1 MARKAQQ
8 LTGVMVRLPEKLRR
22 WMERA
27 ASKNGRSMNSEI
39 IHRLEQSIDS
49 ESELERLMARVEE
62 SMKKQTT
69 MEAELLRALVRL
81 KLEMGE
87 EGKS

>member
-22 WMERA
+22 WMQRA
-27 ASKNGRSMNSEI
+27 AAENGRSMNSEI
-39 IHRLEQSIDS
+39 IYRLERSIAT
-49 ESELERLMARVEE
+49 EPELERVMARLEE
-62 SMKKQTT
+62 QMKKRQ
-69 MEAELLRALVRL
+69 AELLRELQQIKRA
-81 KLEMGE
+81 ENGE

>member
-1 MARKAQQ
+1 MARKAQR

-27 ASKNGRSMNSEI
+27 AAENGRSMNSEI
-39 IHRLEQSIDS
+39 IYRLERSVAT
-49 ESELERLMARVEE
+49 EPELERVMARLEE
-62 SMKKQTT
+62 QMKKRQ
-69 MEAELLRALVRL
+69 AELLRELQQIRRA
-81 KLEMGE
+81 ENGE

>member
-27 ASKNGRSMNSEI
+27 AAENGRSMNSEI
-39 IHRLEQSIDS
+39 IYRLERSIAT
-49 ESELERLMARVEE
+49 EPELERVMARLEE
-62 SMKKQTT
+62 QMKKRQ
-69 MEAELLRALVRL
+69 AELLRELQQIKRAGN
-81 KLEMGE
+81 GE

>member
-8 LTGVMVRLPEKLRR
+8 LTGVMVRLPERLRR

-27 ASKNGRSMNSEI
+27 AAENGRSMNSEI
-39 IHRLEQSIDS
+39 IHRLERSIAT
-49 ESELERLMARVEE
+49 EPELERIMARVEE
-62 SMKKQTT
+62 QMARV
-69 MEAELLRALVRL
+69 EERL
-81 KLEMGE
+81 KRAENRE

>member
-27 ASKNGRSMNSEI
+27 AAENGRSMNSEI
-39 IHRLEQSIDS
+39 IYRLERSIAT
-49 ESELERLMARVEE
+49 EPELERVMARLEE
-62 SMKKQTT
+62 QMKKRQ
-69 MEAELLRALVRL
+69 AELLRELQQIKRA
-81 KLEMGE
+81 ENGE

>member
-22 WMERA
+22 WMQRA
-27 ASKNGRSMNSEI
+27 AAENGRSMNSEI
-39 IHRLEQSIDS
+39 IYRLERSIAT
-49 ESELERLMARVEE
+49 EPELERVVARLEE
-62 SMKKQTT
+62 QMKKQQ
-69 MEAELLRALVRL
+69 AQLLRELQQIKRA
-81 KLEMGE
+81 ENGE

>member
-27 ASKNGRSMNSEI
+27 AAENGRSMNSEI
-39 IHRLEQSIDS
+39 IYRLERSIAT
-49 ESELERLMARVEE
+49 EPELERVMARLEE
-62 SMKKQTT
+62 QMKKRQ
-69 MEAELLRALVRL
+69 AELLRELQQIRRA
-81 KLEMGE
+81 ENGE

>member
-1 MARKAQQ
+1 

-27 ASKNGRSMNSEI
+27 AAENGRSMNSEI
-39 IHRLEQSIDS
+39 IYRLERSIAT
-49 ESELERLMARVEE
+49 ESELERVMARLEE
-62 SMKKQTT
+62 QMKKRQ
-69 MEAELLRALVRL
+69 AELLRELQQIKRAGN
-81 KLEMGE
+81 GE